1 MIDIF
6 KLLESQGYR
15 HGGPIRYFYEGGDSD
30 GGEGGDN
37 GGAAGASSPGP
48 SGGSAEGNAARGGD
62 NFGGTGSNTPG
73 PSSPGPDG
81 GSPEGNAARG
91 GENFG
96 GMGSNTPGINGNPGS
111 SVGGEGSA
119 SNGDDGSIASSE
131 PSTDRSFTLSSE
143 PAAYSNVKPGEDA
156 FAQYGSTTATNIHN
170 QAEQA
175 TATNTSLA
183 EILGREPN
191 YGELSQLNDSG
202 MGSMMGVNPNNPTQS
217 VNEMLA
223 AQDLGN
229 FAEKYA
235 VPALSALVPGFAMA
249 YNLAQV
255 ASGQVTVGQALT
267 SFAMSY
273 AGKALGVSPSVLGSM
288 IAGNFGQAAASKALG
303 SVTQGIAKASS
314 IPGGLVAFG
323 LNASGAGK
331 AIGNAINSTI
341 GNTGMGISTSS
352 IAKSID
358 NAVSSIGGAITGSPT
373 TAGTTGTGAQ
383 PLSLDPIDNI
393 LNSSSNAPTVN
404 NLVPSIAPITSTTTT
419 SATPSASTPSVYDS
433 SSNSF
438 AIPVNTAAATPYNGA
453 EIDYLYDVGGSNI
466 FAPQKA
472 GTPKPDVLK
481 YLQDNVATAAQGGSI
496 SDLLDYVRK

>member
-15 HGGPIRYFYEGGDSD
+15 HGGPIRYFDEGG
-30 GGEGGDN
+30 GAGEGGRE
-37 GGAAGASSPGP
+37 GGPDGPDGGPDGPAGGPDGNVGPSNNSTDGGWGSRDAGGDMSASAPGP
-48 SGGSAEGNAARGGD
+48 SGGSPEGQAARAGD
-62 NFGGTGSNTPG
+62 
-73 PSSPGPDG
+73 
-81 GSPEGNAARG
+81 
-91 GENFG
+91 NFG
-96 GMGSNTPGINGNPGS
+96 GMGSNTPSVSGNAPS
-111 SVGGEGSA
+111 S
-119 SNGDDGSIASSE
+119 GDDGSIASSE

-175 TATNTSLA
+175 AATNTSLS

-202 MGSMMGVNPNNPTQS
+202 MGSMMGVNPNNATQS

-229 FAEKYA
+229 FAAKYA
-235 VPALSALVPGFAMA
+235 APALSALVPGFAMA
-249 YNLAQV
+249 YNLAQI

-267 SFAMSY
+267 SFATSY
-273 AGKALGVSPSVLGSM
+273 AAKALGVSPSVLSSM
-288 IAGNFGQAAASKALG
+288 IAGNFGQAAASQALG

-358 NAVSSIGGAITGSPT
+358 NAVSNIGGAITGSPT

-383 PLSLDPIDNI
+383 LLSLDPVDNI
-393 LNSSSNAPTVN
+393 LNSSSNAPVISD
-404 NLVPSIAPITSTTTT
+404 LVMSSSPIASTPT
-419 SATPSASTPSVYDS
+419 ASTPSVYSPS
-433 SSNSF
+433 SGSF
-438 AIPVNTAAATPYNGA
+438 AVPVNTATTTPYNGA
-453 EIDYLYDVGGSNI
+453 EINYLYDVGGSNI
-466 FAPQKA
+466 FAPRKA

-496 SDLLDYVRK
+496 TDLLDYVRK